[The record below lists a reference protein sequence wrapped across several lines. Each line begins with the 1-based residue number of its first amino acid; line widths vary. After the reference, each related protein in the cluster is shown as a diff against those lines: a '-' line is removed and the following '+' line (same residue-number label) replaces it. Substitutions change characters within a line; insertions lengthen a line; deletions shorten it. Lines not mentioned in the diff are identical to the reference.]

1 MNKNE
6 NGKSTELKPLGWLV
20 IPDFLFN
27 EGSDKTN
34 WINLYY
40 DNNNL
45 KIYKPHTSQKDKV
58 SSEST
63 EIKQMNFWERLMKW
77 VCSNK

>member
-6 NGKSTELKPLGWLV
+6 NGKNTELKPLGWLV

-27 EGSDKTN
+27 EGSNKTN

-40 DNNNL
+40 DNNL
-45 KIYKPHTSQKDKV
+45 KIYKPNTSQKDKV

-63 EIKQMNFWERLMKW
+63 ETKPMNFWGKLRWLFRN
-77 VCSNK
+77 S

>member
-6 NGKSTELKPLGWLV
+6 NGKNTELKPLGWLV

-40 DNNNL
+40 DNNL
-45 KIYKPHTSQKDKV
+45 KIYKPNTSQKDKV

-63 EIKQMNFWERLMKW
+63 ETKRMSFGEKLKW
-77 VCSNK
+77 VFSNK